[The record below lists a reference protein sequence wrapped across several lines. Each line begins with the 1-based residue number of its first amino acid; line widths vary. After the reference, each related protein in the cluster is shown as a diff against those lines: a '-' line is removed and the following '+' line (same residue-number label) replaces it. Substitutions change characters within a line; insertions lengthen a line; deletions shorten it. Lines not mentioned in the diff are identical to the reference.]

1 VSNVSGVAAVPAVAV
16 AVDSD
21 SQPGIAYML
30 ACLLV
35 CVLAVV
41 NECFCVPAVSKPLV
55 DGGSVAVASS
65 TPPLT
70 EHAKALVMFL
80 LKHPLQGQSIWIRDI
95 AHALDISS
103 DQVIAAVDCL
113 GWNSERKKWL
123 KGGKTAPRLEIADPM
138 QLEALAAPFSDASSV
153 PALSQT
159 RAARV
164 KAKSRLHL
172 STA

>member
-1 VSNVSGVAAVPAVAV
+1 
-16 AVDSD
+16 
-21 SQPGIAYML
+21 ML
-30 ACLLV
+30 
-35 CVLAVV
+35 
-41 NECFCVPAVSKPLV
+41 
-55 DGGSVAVASS
+55 
-65 TPPLT
+65 
-70 EHAKALVMFL
+70 
-80 LKHPLQGQSIWIRDI
+80 W
-95 AHALDISS
+95 ISS

-138 QLEALAAPFSDASSV
+138 QLEALAASFSDASV